1 MTVTRIDFVDNATT
15 REAGVYAV
23 RYGWAFVK
31 GVCREVNEFVHRLP
45 WVCIGAVLIVA
56 TSVSYVCIAEARAE
70 RDKANKAQMEL
81 QQQVEQLSCAV
92 EAERSAQQSSRST
105 TVSGYVPKSSFPSQ
119 TDQSFTTTSNVASL
133 KTSTSRSLM
142 LLTNL
147 SKFTFYAIKKNI
159 RQ

>member
-15 REAGVYAV
+15 REAGVYAMK
-23 RYGWAFVK
+23 YGWAFVK

-81 QQQVEQLSCAV
+81 QQQVEQIGRAHV
-92 EAERSAQQSSRST
+92 
-105 TVSGYVPKSSFPSQ
+105 
-119 TDQSFTTTSNVASL
+119 
-133 KTSTSRSLM
+133 
-142 LLTNL
+142 
-147 SKFTFYAIKKNI
+147 
-159 RQ
+159 

>member
-23 RYGWAFVK
+23 RYGWAFAK

-70 RDKANKAQMEL
+70 RDKASKAQVKL
-81 QQQVEQLSCAV
+81 QERVEQLTCAV
-92 EAERSAQQSSRST
+92 EAERSAR
-105 TVSGYVPKSSFPSQ
+105 
-119 TDQSFTTTSNVASL
+119 
-133 KTSTSRSLM
+133 
-142 LLTNL
+142 
-147 SKFTFYAIKKNI
+147 
-159 RQ
+159 